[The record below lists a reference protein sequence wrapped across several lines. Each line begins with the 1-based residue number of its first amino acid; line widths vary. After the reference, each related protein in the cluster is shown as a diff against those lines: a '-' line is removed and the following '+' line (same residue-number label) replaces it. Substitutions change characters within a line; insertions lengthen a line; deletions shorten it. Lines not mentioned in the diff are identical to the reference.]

1 MPDQFSLPP
10 PEMIAALRT
19 LIFDR
24 LEEINR
30 DLTQLL
36 ADLAVQIDDR
46 NTSASILHME
56 VESRIQAMRNILLVL
71 REHLGG

>member
-1 MPDQFSLPP
+1 
-10 PEMIAALRT
+10 MIAALRT

>member
-1 MPDQFSLPP
+1 MV
-10 PEMIAALRT
+10 AAVRA

-30 DLTQLL
+30 DLTGLL
-36 ADLAVQIDDR
+36 ADLALQIDDR
-46 NTSASILHME
+46 NISASILHME
-56 VESRIQAMRNILLVL
+56 VESRIQATHYILLAL